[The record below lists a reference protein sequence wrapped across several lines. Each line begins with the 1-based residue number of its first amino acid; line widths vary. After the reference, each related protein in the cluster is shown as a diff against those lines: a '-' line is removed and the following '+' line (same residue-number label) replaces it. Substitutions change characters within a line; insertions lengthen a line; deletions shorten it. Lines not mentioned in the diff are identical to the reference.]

1 MPQSR
6 RSLCWIL
13 ALAIAVAGCRPG
25 DAPKEPTEP
34 TEPTVGVVL
43 PDEVQGG
50 LPIALA
56 RRSQA
61 LSKLL

>member
-34 TEPTVGVVL
+34 TEPTVGAQDVI
-43 PDEVQGG
+43 GG
-50 LPIALA
+50 IPLALA
-56 RRSQA
+56 RRNQA
-61 LSKLL
+61 VARLH